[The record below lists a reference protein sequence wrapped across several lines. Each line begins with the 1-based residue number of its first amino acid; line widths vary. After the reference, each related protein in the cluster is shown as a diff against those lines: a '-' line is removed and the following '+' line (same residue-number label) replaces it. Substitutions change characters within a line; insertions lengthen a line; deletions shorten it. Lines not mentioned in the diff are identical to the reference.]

1 MVRSKKW
8 PFRAAVGM
16 ILTVALV
23 LVPGCGKEK
32 QDISETAGE
41 SVKAEGDAVL
51 YLDGSAVSAGE
62 YEMLARENSSQVT
75 MQYTTDQVN
84 QADFWETEIDGEAPY
99 TRLAELVEG
108 QLKENYA
115 LKDLAV
121 EMDLTE
127 DYTYEDL
134 MDAMEQENEERADTS
149 SDEINYGLSSY
160 DESSYYGYWYSNLE
174 TKVTEALIQQDVKI
188 SEKDCEKYYEENP
201 EAFLCEVGVTVL
213 YAEIPEDDA
222 DAWNTARQL
231 CAALEKGA
239 SEEEINAA
247 LDVSPETL
255 ELSSLDTQAGMSGI
269 YQNRWEIASGLSAGQ
284 VYGPYEDQG
293 AVCVMKC
300 QERRENEPV
309 SFDEVKSQIE
319 RYLQVQGAQEIIKNR
334 TEEMKVESGTV
345 TPKEVIVSLMQGE

>member
-1 MVRSKKW
+1 MVRSKRW

-51 YLDGSAVSAGE
+51 YLDGSAVSVGE
-62 YEMLARENSSQVT
+62 YGMLARENSSQVT
-75 MQYTTDQVN
+75 MQYTTEQVN

-99 TRLAELVEG
+99 TRLAELVEE

-134 MDAMEQENEERADTS
+134 MDTMEQENEERADTS

-174 TKVTEALIQQDVKI
+174 TKVTEALIQQDVKV

-213 YAEIPEDDA
+213 YAEIPAEDDS
-222 DAWNTARQL
+222 AWNTARQL
-231 CAALEKGA
+231 CAALESGA
-239 SEEEINAA
+239 SEEEIKAA
-247 LDVSPETL
+247 LDVSLEEL
-255 ELSSLDTQAGMSGI
+255 ELSSLDTQVGMSGI
-269 YQNRWEIASGLSAGQ
+269 YQNRWEIASGLSEGQ

-300 QERRENEPV
+300 LDRRENEPV
-309 SFDEVKSQIE
+309 AFGQVESQIE
-319 RYLQVQGAQEIIKNR
+319 RYLQVQGAQELIEKRI
-334 TEEMKVESGTV
+334 ESMKIETGTISE
-345 TPKEVIVSLMQGE
+345 KEAILQAVSS